1 MVKKQKTFEGVLKNG
16 RLPYLAPVRRKRPLR
31 FGRIKTLSASTS
43 EERSRT
49 SRFQKDFE
57 IKRLIN
63 HGFSI
68 QIFNHHRIRFTIVTM
83 ITPTILIRIHGG
95 SIDPDPP
102 SPFPPP
108 IELLA
113 SPLRLGSSREQTVL
127 SPVQFVYS
135 VTSAVS

>member
-1 MVKKQKTFEGVLKNG
+1 MVKKQKTFEGVLKKG

-49 SRFQKDFE
+49 SRFRKEFE

-83 ITPTILIRIHGG
+83 ITPTILIRIHDGCM
-95 SIDPDPP
+95 DPDPP
-102 SPFPPP
+102 SPSPLPLKF
-108 IELLA
+108 LA
-113 SPLRLGSSREQTVL
+113 GPLRLGSSREQTVCGR
-127 SPVQFVYS
+127 QFNS
-135 VTSAVS
+135 STP

>member
-1 MVKKQKTFEGVLKNG
+1 MVKKQKTFEGVLKKG

-83 ITPTILIRIHGG
+83 INPTILIRIHDG
-95 SIDPDPP
+95 SIDPDPSSP
-102 SPFPPP
+102 SPLP
-108 IELLA
+108 IKLLA
-113 SPLRLGSSREQTVL
+113 GPLRLGSSREQTVCGR
-127 SPVQFVYS
+127 QFNS
-135 VTSAVS
+135 STP

>member
-1 MVKKQKTFEGVLKNG
+1 MVKKQKTFEGVLKKG

-83 ITPTILIRIHGG
+83 ITPTILIRIHDGCM
-95 SIDPDPP
+95 DPDPP
-102 SPFPPP
+102 SPSPLP
-108 IELLA
+108 IKLLA
-113 SPLRLGSSREQTVL
+113 GPLKLGSSREQTVCGR
-127 SPVQFVYS
+127 QFNS
-135 VTSAVS
+135 STP